1 MRFIRAF
8 WGDINCCDGRAIKE
22 ITHVAKTSKLN
33 DLVYV
38 WGDDN
43 YNFVTLLGL
52 EAIKVSSNSTVYGSD
67 YLDDCRTFFNH
78 KLKAIKLGVIEF
90 GEVVFLDWDCH
101 QIKEIDEDFYT
112 LLRYQN
118 NKVQFP
124 MYSFP
129 EDYVERVLTEWP
141 DIGDKDRKYL
151 IKQFEYI
158 KKHNYK
164 LNSDYIVPNFS
175 FVYCTDTSL
184 MDELMELS
192 QNEYVDLMT
201 EESAAMYYI
210 KQIRPTLDDFVQKNE
225 PLVCDA
231 KNEHHFN
238 QKDYN
243 TFVKKYL
250 NKQLYFVH
258 E

>member
-8 WGDINCCDGRAIKE
+8 WGDLNHHDGVHIRE

-33 DLVYV
+33 DRVYV
-38 WGDDN
+38 WGDANND
-43 YNFVTLLGL
+43 FMISLGFDTV
-52 EAIKVSSNSTVYGSD
+52 KVSSDSTVYGSD

-78 KLKAIKLGVIEF
+78 KLKAISLGVREF

-101 QIKEIDEDFYT
+101 QVREIDEDFYT
-112 LLRYQN
+112 LLRFQN
-118 NKVQFP
+118 KNIQFP

-129 EDYVERVLTEWP
+129 EDYVERVLNEWSN
-141 DIGDKDRKYL
+141 IGEKDKSYL

-158 KKHNYK
+158 KKHNYR
-164 LNSDYIVPNFS
+164 LGNDYIVPNFS
-175 FVYCTDTSL
+175 FVYCSDASI
-184 MDELMELS
+184 MSELFELS
-192 QNEYVDLMT
+192 YNEYVDLMT

-210 KQIRPTLDDFVQKNE
+210 KQIRPTLEEFVQKNE

-231 KNEHHFN
+231 KDENHFN
-238 QKDYN
+238 QKEYN

-250 NKQLYFVH
+250 NKQLYFIH